1 MSNLMKSTIII
12 IIAIG
17 VALFCILFV
26 QIGLQKAKSNN
37 DKTAR
42 DEDVFIENRYGRHDG
57 PFSFTGPFVYRKGN
71 HPAFI
76 YQRSS
81 CKPLNILDLIPYF
94 VIVEDSNSM
103 GMQTNVNILIFQF
116 VNVLSAGDIRLS
128 TGETI
133 QMVYTLHVD
142 GWDDESSFWES
153 IEFFNGDITHEFDLN
168 AGRVFRIRFLDD
180 GDDGSKLIVSQ
191 ENISPP
197 GYLDLRRLETGHTDE
212 EKYDFLFSWWQR
224 AKATL
229 SDN

>member
-1 MSNLMKSTIII
+1 MKSTITI

-26 QIGLQKAKSNN
+26 QGGLRKANLN
-37 DKTAR
+37 D
-42 DEDVFIENRYGRHDG
+42 DHMVGGEDVFIENHIGRHG
-57 PFSFTGPFVYRKGN
+57 GAFSFTGPFVYRKGN
-71 HPAFI
+71 HPGFI

-81 CKPLNILDLIPYF
+81 CKPLGILDLIPYF
-94 VIVEDSNSM
+94 VIVEDPNSL
-103 GMQTNVNILIFQF
+103 GMLTNVDICHIQF

-128 TGETI
+128 TGDVI
-133 QMVYTLHVD
+133 HMAYLLRVS
-142 GWDDESSFWES
+142 GWDDESEFWES
-153 IEFFNGDITHEFDLN
+153 IEFFIGDITYEFDLS
-168 AGRVFRIRFLDD
+168 AGRVFRIRFFDE

-212 EKYDFLFSWWQR
+212 ERYDFLFSWWQH